1 MKRLLTITLISA
13 TLLLAQEKYEGYTQA
28 KRIADMQKMAQAMQ
42 DIQTGFFYNNPDI
55 VKAGAAT
62 LMATIEHVGP
72 TIEELNNKDIYEQY
86 MLNGEKMTHKIK
98 SKIARRAK
106 EVYDR
111 FTSGDA
117 VQALQAYT
125 SIAKQCM
132 KCHVRLRKW

>member
-1 MKRLLTITLISA
+1 MKRSVVIIALCTIALYS
-13 TLLLAQEKYEGYTQA
+13 QEKIEAYTQA

-42 DIQTGFFYNNPDI
+42 DIQTGFFYNNVDI